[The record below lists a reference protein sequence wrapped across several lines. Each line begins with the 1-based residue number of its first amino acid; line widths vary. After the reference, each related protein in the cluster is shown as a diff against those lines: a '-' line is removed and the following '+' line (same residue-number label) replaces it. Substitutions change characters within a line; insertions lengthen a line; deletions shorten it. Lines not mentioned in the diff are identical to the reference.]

1 MSDRPSRPRRSAPTS
16 YKHLLAPLALTSSSS
31 SENDSDSDSTKRA
44 KLLKKKKTNFIP
56 SEESG
61 SEFEAPPKGQ
71 EADEEEEESED
82 AEEAVVTEDEGPSG
96 QGEEDMSD
104 IASSGGEIDQ
114 GSPGPSGRKR
124 GKSTKVNKGEGNE
137 AKPGPRRSM
146 VVTKGALP
154 AGENEG
160 REDSQRATA
169 NRVIPSGL
177 DPQYSS
183 FVPHY
188 LPPSLILS
196 TSTSTYST
204 AAVGPSKKS
213 TKGKSDKDSSTLIER
228 WTANPFAPEKTLVR
242 DVGWEKGKWK
252 DEEDASGVYERWGG
266 WYEEIR
272 MNEEDFAEVDSRCAF
287 ASSFPKAS
295 HVILA
300 E

>member
-16 YKHLLAPLALTSSSS
+16 YKHLLAPFALTSSSS

>member
-1 MSDRPSRPRRSAPTS
+1 MPDRPSRPRRSAPTS
-16 YKHLLAPLALTSSSS
+16 YKHLLAPLTLTSSSS

-44 KLLKKKKTNFIP
+44 KLLKKKKTSFIP

-71 EADEEEEESED
+71 EAEEEEEESED
-82 AEEAVVTEDEGPSG
+82 GEEAVVSEEDGPSG

-124 GKSTKVNKGEGNE
+124 GKRSKVNNGEGAV

-146 VVTKGALP
+146 VVTKGAIP
-154 AGENEG
+154 SGENEG
-160 REDSQRATA
+160 KEERQRATA
-169 NRVIPSGL
+169 SRIIPSGL

-196 TSTSTYST
+196 SSTSSYST
-204 AAVGPSKKS
+204 ASVVPSKKQ
-213 TKGKSDKDSSTLIER
+213 TKGQSDKDASTLIER

-252 DEEDASGVYERWGG
+252 EGQGADGTNERWGG

-272 MNEEDFAEVDSRCAF
+272 MNEDDFAEVDTR
-287 ASSFPKAS
+287 
-295 HVILA
+295 
-300 E
+300 